1 MAKTLDAIIFDFGGR
16 AKTKLDNAAI
26 SGAPEDQLRAPL
38 EGLIY
43 DLGEFL
49 GLPRKHI
56 AAVGET
62 SLADLKTRPD
72 YAVTLNAALVGFIE
86 VKAPGK
92 GADPRR
98 FADRHDREQWD
109 KLQTLPNLVY
119 TDGNAFS
126 LWRNGELD
134 EKTLDLWLFELSECE
149 ADELGDMLSQIDV
162 GILGGL
168 LRRRVEMDEEFKA
181 LFIEEG
187 LVDPS
192 TPGIDYA
199 DERAKAI
206 MDAIWEADADL
217 FVRVLYELFG
227 LDREDEVG
235 EELGGSLD
243 RAKEEQEERVKE
255 RDKAAGIDITEA
267 EILEKVDL
275 DQLDLEDKAGS
286 KVDEGSEDA

>member
-1 MAKTLDAIIFDFGGR
+1 MSVSSAKLITPHLEAEKLLKMPVTTAEVLFQGYTIDQQLEIISSLRDAKAREELYYLVPDCTELIQMSPMEDVLQILDTRLGTGTAFALLPCLSSDQFEEMMDF
-16 AKTKLDNAAI
+16 
-26 SGAPEDQLRAPL
+26 
-38 EGLIY
+38 
-43 DLGEFL
+43 
-49 GLPRKHI
+49 
-56 AAVGET
+56 V
-62 SLADLKTRPD
+62 
-72 YAVTLNAALVGFIE
+72 
-86 VKAPGK
+86 
-92 GADPRR
+92 
-98 FADRHDREQWD
+98 
-109 KLQTLPNLVY
+109 
-119 TDGNAFS
+119 

-149 ADELGDMLSQIDV
+149 VDELGEMLSQIDV

-168 LRRRVEMDEEFKA
+168 LRGRVEMDEEFKA

-192 TPGIDYA
+192 TPGIDYS

-206 MDAIWEADADL
+206 IDAIWEADADL

-227 LDREDEVG
+227 LDREDELG
-235 EELGGSLD
+235 EELWGSLD
-243 RAKEEQEERVKE
+243 RAREEQEERVRE

-286 KVDEGSEDA
+286 KVDEESEDA